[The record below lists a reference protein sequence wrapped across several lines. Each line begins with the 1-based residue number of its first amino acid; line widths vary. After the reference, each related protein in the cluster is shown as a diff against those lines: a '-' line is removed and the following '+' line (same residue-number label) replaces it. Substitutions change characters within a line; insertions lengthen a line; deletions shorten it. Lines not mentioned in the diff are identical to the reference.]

1 MRIIIIITR
10 RIINGKKGNGRV
22 KMRRSKIDIV
32 VDVLEVT
39 KNGVN
44 KTAVVYKTNLNFR
57 LAEKYLLLLEKQ
69 GLIEKRSDKY
79 FTSDKG
85 KIFLGKAK
93 DLTMQLEIPDQKV
106 MENAR
111 QNETPMMNHKE
122 MAIYYES
129 PMQKS
134 QETILQNKLPLEK
147 ARGKTIQCEPPIQMV
162 G

>member
-1 MRIIIIITR
+1 
-10 RIINGKKGNGRV
+10 
-22 KMRRSKIDIV
+22 MRRSKIDIV

-39 KNGVN
+39 KNGVR
-44 KTAVVYKTNLNFR
+44 KTVIVYKTNLNFR

-69 GLIEKRSDKY
+69 GLLEKKSDIY

-93 DLTMQLEIPDQKV
+93 DLTMQLEIPIQKV

-111 QNETPMMNHKE
+111 QNETPMLEHKE
-122 MAIYYES
+122 MTMYYES
-129 PMQKS
+129 SFQKS
-134 QETILQNKLPLEK
+134 QEMMLQNKLPIERAREK
-147 ARGKTIQCEPPIQMV
+147 MTECEPLIQMV

>member
-1 MRIIIIITR
+1 MDKEKTE
-10 RIINGKKGNGRV
+10 GL

-39 KNGVN
+39 KNGVR
-44 KTAVVYKTNLNFR
+44 KTAIVYKTNLNFR
-57 LAEKYLLLLEKQ
+57 LAEKYILLLEKQ
-69 GLIEKRSDKY
+69 GLLEKKSDIY

-93 DLTMQLEIPDQKV
+93 DLTMQLEVPIQKV

-111 QNETPMMNHKE
+111 QNETPMLEHKE
-122 MAIYYES
+122 MTKYYES
-129 PMQKS
+129 PLQKS
-134 QETILQNKLPLEK
+134 QEMMLQNKLPTEK
-147 ARGKTIQCEPPIQMV
+147 AREKAIQCEPLIQMV